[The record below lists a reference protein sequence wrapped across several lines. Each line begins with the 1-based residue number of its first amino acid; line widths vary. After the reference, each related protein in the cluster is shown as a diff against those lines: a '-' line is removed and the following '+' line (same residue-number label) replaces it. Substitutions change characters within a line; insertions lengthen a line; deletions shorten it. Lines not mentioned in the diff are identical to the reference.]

1 VSEHPYYNQE
11 VHGPYELFDLENF
24 PLEEGGTLR
33 GCQLAYA
40 TVGELSAARDNA
52 ILLLPWYAGT
62 SKRLGQAYVG
72 PGRALDPA
80 RYFII
85 LVNQLGSGLS
95 TSPHNTPAPFGGARF
110 PRVGIGDDVRAEE
123 RLVRERF
130 GLEQLELVVGASMG
144 AQQTYEWAVRFPD
157 MVKRA
162 APIAGTAKTTPHDFL
177 YVETFSEAIRSDPA
191 WRGGWYASGEEVHL
205 GLRRHARVWGLMG
218 FSSEFYKQEVWRG
231 LGFSSLED
239 FLVGLL
245 EGAFLPNDSNNLL
258 CQAWKWQQGDVSRH
272 SDGDL
277 AAALGR
283 VKAKTFVLPVDED
296 MVIRTRD
303 CEAEQR
309 LIPGSELRVINSLWG
324 HLALLGLDSS
334 YTEQVDRH
342 LGELL
347 DTNV

>member
-1 VSEHPYYNQE
+1 
-11 VHGPYELFDLENF
+11 
-24 PLEEGGTLR
+24 
-33 GCQLAYA
+33 
-40 TVGELSAARDNA
+40 
-52 ILLLPWYAGT
+52 
-62 SKRLGQAYVG
+62 
-72 PGRALDPA
+72 
-80 RYFII
+80 
-85 LVNQLGSGLS
+85 
-95 TSPHNTPAPFGGARF
+95 
-110 PRVGIGDDVRAEE
+110 VGIGDDVRAQE

-144 AQQTYEWAVRFPD
+144 HSRP
-157 MVKRA
+157 MRGRCGSRHVKRA
-162 APIAGTAKTTPHDFL
+162 APIGGTAKTTPHDFL

-191 WRGGWYASGEEVHL
+191 WRGGWYSSGEEVHL

-218 FSSEFYKQEVWRG
+218 FSTEFYKQEVWRG
-231 LGFSSLED
+231 LGFTSLED

-245 EGAFLPNDSNNLL
+245 EGAFLPNDSNNLF

-296 MVIRTRD
+296 MVIPTRD

-309 LIPGSELRVINSLWG
+309 LIPGSELRVINSRWG

-347 DTNV
+347 DTTV

>member
-1 VSEHPYYNQE
+1 VSDHPYYNQE
-11 VHGPYELFDLENF
+11 VHGPYELFDLGPF

-33 GCQLAYA
+33 GCQLAYT
-40 TVGELSAARDNA
+40 TVGELSDTRDNA

-62 SKRLGQAYVG
+62 SKRLGQAYIG
-72 PGRALDPA
+72 PGRALDPGK
-80 RYFII
+80 YFII

-95 TSPHNTPAPFGGARF
+95 TSPHNTPAPFGRASF
-110 PRVGIGDDVRAEE
+110 PRVRTGDDVRAQE

-130 GLEQLELVVGASMG
+130 GLDHLELVLGASMG
-144 AQQTYEWAVRFPD
+144 AQQAYEWTVRFPD

-162 APIAGTAKTTPHDFL
+162 APIAGTAKTTPHDLL

-191 WRGGWYASGEEVHL
+191 WRGGWYASAEDVHL

-218 FSSEFYKQEVWRG
+218 FSTEFYKQAMWQG

-245 EGAFLPNDSNNLL
+245 EGAFLPNDPNNLL
-258 CQAWKWQQGDVSRH
+258 CQAWKWQQSDVGRH

-296 MVIRTRD
+296 MVITIRD

-324 HLALLGLDSS
+324 HLALLGLDPS
-334 YTEQVDRH
+334 YTQQLDRH

-347 DTNV
+347 DKTV